1 MTDWKK
7 KIRKTLLIGYLS
19 FFISIAFANYSMAA
33 PLVMIKLFGFDL
45 PGKYKVEG
53 SELNTST
60 EVGIGNSFG
69 VELITGLSP
78 ESNVAWGLGVEVP
91 IEHRNVK
98 DMNGEF
104 YFVPLYGLF
113 KLHLMRGYISPYV
126 MGKIG
131 FSYFDGHMDFKDT
144 DISKADLDGGLYY
157 GFGSGVVI
165 NKFHELEL
173 SYSISHGE
181 VAITGV
187 DYDVKYSRLNLSHK
201 FLFDY

>member
-69 VELITGLSP
+69 VELITSLSP
-78 ESNVAWGLGVEVP
+78 ESDVAWGLGVEVP
-91 IEHRNVK
+91 IEHRN
-98 DMNGEF
+98 F
-104 YFVPLYGLF
+104 LRQSTIFL
-113 KLHLMRGYISPYV
+113 ISCSFT
-126 MGKIG
+126 G
-131 FSYFDGHMDFKDT
+131 
-144 DISKADLDGGLYY
+144 DI
-157 GFGSGVVI
+157 I
-165 NKFHELEL
+165 
-173 SYSISHGE
+173 
-181 VAITGV
+181 AI
-187 DYDVKYSRLNLSHK
+187 
-201 FLFDY
+201 